1 MGSSYSVVD
10 SAYLYAKDLNDKEA
24 GAFVSNDDQTASK
37 LNVWSI
43 KDPSRI
49 ELLKRMLKPE
59 DLSKLCV
66 LVLVDFSEPWELMNS
81 MQKWFSEVRNL
92 ASHLMKELPFS
103 EQERLKKK
111 LRNEVLTYEEPP
123 LDPAEKE
130 SSSPELLQLKKE
142 LPLPPS
148 CLSVNLG
155 VPLITVV
162 TKTDSLLHG
171 PLRSYLDQHCL
182 FIQRHL
188 RLHCLPYA
196 SALVFVSA
204 KTGTNVGRL
213 YQYILSRLFDKEG
226 REGERAEVV
235 DKHALFIPTGWDSL
249 NLIGKQEG
257 EEEEVYERTVHRD
270 EQGVQVDR
278 DIVTCES
285 WQ

>member
-1 MGSSYSVVD
+1 
-10 SAYLYAKDLNDKEA
+10 
-24 GAFVSNDDQTASK
+24 
-37 LNVWSI
+37 
-43 KDPSRI
+43 
-49 ELLKRMLKPE
+49 
-59 DLSKLCV
+59 
-66 LVLVDFSEPWELMNS
+66 
-81 MQKWFSEVRNL
+81 
-92 ASHLMKELPFS
+92 
-103 EQERLKKK
+103 
-111 LRNEVLTYEEPP
+111 
-123 LDPAEKE
+123 
-130 SSSPELLQLKKE
+130 LQLKKE

-213 YQYILSRLFDKEG
+213 YQYILNRLYDKEG

-270 EQGVQVDR
+270 EQGVVVDR
-278 DIVTCES
+278 DIVICES
-285 WQ
+285 WQQQLLSRVTNGDIPVTAPQPEQPEKKVSAENNGEQKKKIN